1 MWGICH
7 KRMKHGPLQN
17 QSMWVDADIEVF
29 KKLDQLGIHLIAQM
43 VPNDKA
49 EDFTDL
55 LIK

>member
-1 MWGICH
+1 M
-7 KRMKHGPLQN
+7 
-17 QSMWVDADIEVF
+17 VDADIEVF

-49 EDFTDL
+49 EDFMNL